1 MAIVPY
7 CYKYSH
13 PIGNLINLFE
23 YSISHRNVTNKVAA
37 VKIHSRGIA
46 RACTIITVYI
56 IVNLTQFTA

>member
-23 YSISHRNVTNKVAA
+23 YSISHRNVTNSIVLYKVATLRFIQEESY
-37 VKIHSRGIA
+37 VH
-46 RACTIITVYI
+46 VLLLQYI
-56 IVNLTQFTA
+56 L